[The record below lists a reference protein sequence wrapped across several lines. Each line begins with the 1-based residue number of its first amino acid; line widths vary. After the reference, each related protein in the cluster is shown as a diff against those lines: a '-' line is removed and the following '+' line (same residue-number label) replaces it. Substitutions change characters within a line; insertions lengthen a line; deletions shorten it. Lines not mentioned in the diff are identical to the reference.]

1 MNVTKKDLID
11 SLKKNSDLD
20 NAKADEFVNLFF
32 NKIKSELQKNQ
43 LVKISGFG
51 TFEVIHTKQRIGRN
65 PKTLEEYVIPRFKST
80 IYVITKIKKDYQLI
94 FKFLINL
101 ACTIN

>member
-51 TFEVIHTKQRIGRN
+51 TFDIVKTKERIGRN
-65 PKTLEEYVIPRFKST
+65 PKTMEEFPIPSKRKVKFTVSPKVKKS
-80 IYVITKIKKDYQLI
+80 
-94 FKFLINL
+94 IN
-101 ACTIN
+101 

>member
-32 NKIKSELQKNQ
+32 NKIKNELQKNK

-65 PKTLEEYVIPRFKST
+65 PKTKETKVISSRDVVLFKPSKEFKEF
-80 IYVITKIKKDYQLI
+80 VNLKD
-94 FKFLINL
+94 NG
-101 ACTIN
+101 

>member
-20 NAKADEFVNLFF
+20 NAKANEFVNLFF

-65 PKTLEEYVIPRFKST
+65 PKTLEEYVILS
-80 IYVITKIKKDYQLI
+80 LI
-94 FKFLINL
+94 HI
-101 ACTIN
+101 

>member
-51 TFEVIHTKQRIGRN
+51 IFEVIHTKQRIGRN
-65 PKTLEEYVIPRFKST
+65 PKTLEEYVIPSIQKVRFTLSPKLK
-80 IYVITKIKKDYQLI
+80 KI
-94 FKFLINL
+94 IN
-101 ACTIN
+101 

>member
-32 NKIKSELQKNQ
+32 NKIKNELQK
-43 LVKISGFG
+43 K
-51 TFEVIHTKQRIGRN
+51 
-65 PKTLEEYVIPRFKST
+65 
-80 IYVITKIKKDYQLI
+80 
-94 FKFLINL
+94 
-101 ACTIN
+101 

>member
-32 NKIKSELQKNQ
+32 NKIKSELQKNK

-51 TFEVIHTKQRIGRN
+51 TFEVIYTKQRIGRN
-65 PKTLEEYVIPRFKST
+65 PKTLEEYVIPSIQKVRFTLSPKLK
-80 IYVITKIKKDYQLI
+80 KI
-94 FKFLINL
+94 IN
-101 ACTIN
+101 